1 MCLTITEDGNTKTSN
16 VWGTDLFK
24 IRLKY
29 LFLKGALV

>member
-24 IRLKY
+24 MRVKY